1 MNAEKTDLRT
11 RAEVYAHLHALIARG
26 NHIVALEDA
35 TRIAETAA
43 DPMAALQALTY
54 QVIAAVNLRRTS
66 DCVRLL
72 SRAFA
77 AVDAHWD
84 AAIAGELHVLAG
96 WLAFQ
101 RGASDLSV
109 RHVILA
115 RRIFERADPA
125 GLGVLDG
132 WHDVALTFSYLG
144 LHEHALAAIEQVRRA
159 ELRAGNRYDSISP
172 EVPLRYAL
180 ARDHRGDPAGCLRVL
195 AELVAD
201 AGARR
206 ARGTHPFPPTDWG
219 YVAYAVA
226 RRAAMGEAS
235 DVDASDYAEDLG
247 TGPEEQEL
255 RAMIAICGAL
265 AAGDG
270 DGALELLAGL
280 RLSEQTFGAAEPH
293 RLRVLAHTLRG
304 DVEAAL
310 DAQNA
315 MLRLVCDRLERY
327 SDLFV
332 DGVAARIDHE
342 HLRHKA
348 VRYAGDARTDP
359 LTGLPNRRYL
369 HHYVEDLALHGTPAM
384 LGLCDLDGFKAV
396 NDIHGHAVGDLV
408 LERIAAIMA
417 RIVRRH
423 DLVARYGGD
432 EFVLIL
438 PAASPEQ
445 AGLIGER
452 LLATIEAEDWAT
464 LVPGTR
470 LTASIGWSPLD
481 PRDPSRGI
489 RAADEAMYAMKSLHH
504 G

>member
-1 MNAEKTDLRT
+1 MNVEKPDLTTRTDVYEHLR
-11 RAEVYAHLHALIARG
+11 ALVNRG
-26 NHIVALEDA
+26 NHIVALEEA
-35 TRIAETAA
+35 ARIADGAT
-43 DPMAALQALTY
+43 DPEVALQALTY

-72 SRAFA
+72 GRAFA
-77 AVDAHWD
+77 AVDARWD

-101 RGASDLSV
+101 RGAVDLSV

-159 ELRAGNRYDSISP
+159 ESRAGNQYDSISP

-195 AELVAD
+195 ADLVAD
-201 AGARR
+201 AAARR
-206 ARGTHPFPPTDWG
+206 SRGAHPFPPVDWA

-226 RRAAMGEAS
+226 RRAAMGEPS
-235 DVDASDYAEDLG
+235 TVDVSGYDADLG
-247 TGPEEQEL
+247 PGAEEQEI
-255 RAMIAICGAL
+255 RAMVAVCEAL
-265 AAGDG
+265 ARGDG
-270 DGALELLAGL
+270 DGALDLLAGV

-304 DVEAAL
+304 DVGAAL
-310 DAQNA
+310 DAQNT

-332 DGVAARIDHE
+332 DGMAARIDHE

-359 LTGLPNRRYL
+359 LTGLPNRRFL
-369 HHYVEDLALHGTPAM
+369 HHYLEDLALHGTPAM

-396 NDIHGHAVGDLV
+396 NDIHGHTVGDLV
-408 LERIAAIMA
+408 LERVAAIMA

-438 PAASPEQ
+438 PATGPEQ
-445 AGLIGER
+445 AGEIGER
-452 LLATIEAEDWAT
+452 LLAAIAAEDWAT
-464 LVPGTR
+464 LVPGSM

-481 PRDPSRGI
+481 PRDPAGGI
-489 RAADEAMYAMKSLHH
+489 RAADRAMYAMKGAHQR
-504 G
+504 